1 MPGPFGERRR
11 SDRRT
16 GASTQAGGRRR
27 DDALFATTLDA
38 DSQGSAFID
47 PGWLAA
53 GDIAPDDQRLL
64 RQVRRFAA
72 AQDSALA
79 RVFRTYTA
87 ARAAIGVGLALVQG
101 VSSALGMRTL
111 EAMAWVALAYA
122 AQAITL
128 WLLPRYRQLAQPQ
141 PPGRRR
147 QQQWLATIGVDL
159 LAFSALHVM
168 AVGSSFNYAALL
180 VLPVLMAGVLTSR
193 LISLGTAAAVALML
207 LLVALEAAQDGGA
220 VPELLLQSGLAGLGF
235 FIITLLSGELAGR
248 LAREELAAR
257 GSLELARQQA
267 QLNRL
272 VIEEMADGVMVV
284 DRKLR
289 VRAANPAARAL
300 LVDQGLSPPS
310 PFGLGDQPA
319 WAPLSQCVAQAFTQG
334 EWPEAGLDVTL
345 GFEAGYTRT
354 LRMRVRFMRRR
365 DLDTP
370 GYEGSAADSARSTEG
385 ADQHKE
391 HKEHT
396 EHTEHTEQKEQ
407 KEKKDQAPADEPFL
421 VLLLEDVRTALARV
435 RQEKLAAMG
444 RVSAGVAHEIRN
456 PLAAI
461 AQANALLQEDELN
474 PTQQRLAAIVA
485 DNVQRLKRLVD
496 DVMEVAPGAVTV
508 LRAID
513 ITAATS
519 SVVHEWAA
527 SQQLA
532 VGLLS
537 GSPPGAPLAG
547 TPAVLAAAAVGEP
560 LAADLCR
567 LQAEWPRAA
576 LYGYFDA
583 EHLRRVLVNLLDNAH
598 RHASA
603 HAGAIRLRLAVQDE
617 YRLQLSV
624 GSDGDAIAP
633 DVQRHLFEPFFSTR
647 SRGTGLGLYICRE
660 LCERYGAFMEF
671 RALSAAERLRN
682 QFVVS
687 LRRAPAPTMGGHG
700 LDAADVPMIQTP

>member
-1 MPGPFGERRR
+1 MPGPSGERRR
-11 SDRRT
+11 NDRR
-16 GASTQAGGRRR
+16 ASASPHQGGRRR
-27 DDALFATTLDA
+27 DDALFATTLDV
-38 DSQGSAFID
+38 DSHGSTFID

-87 ARAAIGVGLALVQG
+87 ARAAIGVGLVVVQG
-101 VSSALGMRTL
+101 MSTALGMRAL
-111 EAMAWVALAYA
+111 EAMASVALAYA
-122 AQAITL
+122 AQAAIL

-141 PPGRRR
+141 PSGRRR
-147 QQQWLATIGVDL
+147 RQQWLATIGVDL

-193 LISLGTAAAVALML
+193 LVSLGTAAAVALML
-207 LLVALEAAQDGGA
+207 LLVAMEAAQQGGA

-272 VIEEMADGVMVV
+272 VIEEMADGVLVV

-310 PFGLGDQPA
+310 PFGLGDQPP
-319 WAPLSQCVAQAFTQG
+319 WAPLAQCVAQAFAHG

-345 GFEAGYTRT
+345 NFEAGYTRT

-365 DLDTP
+365 DLETP
-370 GYEGSAADSARSTEG
+370 GYESQAAAGKPGGATSAEPSN
-385 ADQHKE
+385 
-391 HKEHT
+391 
-396 EHTEHTEQKEQ
+396 
-407 KEKKDQAPADEPFL
+407 EKAPADEPFL

-496 DVMEVAPGAVTV
+496 DVMEVAPGMAPVPH
-508 LRAID
+508 AID
-513 ITAATS
+513 INAATAA
-519 SVVHEWAA
+519 VVQEWAA
-527 SQQLA
+527 ALNLP
-532 VGLLS
+532 VGV
-537 GSPPGAPLAG
+537 LAG
-547 TPAVLAAAAVGEP
+547 AKPAVAGEA

-567 LQAEWPRAA
+567 LQVEWPRGAHP
-576 LYGYFDA
+576 GYFDP

-603 HAGAIRLRLAVQDE
+603 HAGAIQVRLAVQDE
-617 YRLQLSV
+617 HRLVLTV
-624 GSDGDAIAP
+624 GSDGQAIAP

-660 LCERYGAFMEF
+660 LCERYGAVMEF
-671 RALSAAERLRN
+671 RAMSAAERLRN

-687 LRRAPAPTMGGHG
+687 VRRAPTMGSSMP
-700 LDAADVPMIQTP
+700 LAQVS